1 MLYKVKPLLM
11 SLAALAA
18 LSGCSSVMNT
28 AGSSD
33 YSCPGMPNGVV
44 CKTPLAVYKST
55 HLDSPITEFDLPIGS
70 SSVSDAQGGTS
81 VANVTARMASIA
93 VGTMSKKDA
102 SGPRPVREPALVA
115 RIWIAPWVD
124 KQDNLHLA
132 ETQYTE
138 IKPRTWTVGKS
149 EVMSGI
155 GYLIPHRAAEVV
167 PVVNDGKNERG
178 EMRPSDLPQSVN
190 SQATRD
196 AGNLVAPSN

>member
-93 VGTMSKKDA
+93 AGTMSKKDA

-167 PVVNDGKNERG
+167 PVVNDAKNERG